1 MPARIVV
8 AGTAYRAAGAV
19 LSRLRRA
26 RAEWLLNGFPI
37 DETAEAFYFLLHRGK
52 APTPYLYHL
61 LHWRGRGWQF
71 LLFTEVMHHGV
82 QIAKD
87 GVLNLD
93 LNGEK
98 DREQGEYRRDQQRE
112 MLTQILVCSF
122 VLLEKKKS
130 A

>member
-1 MPARIVV
+1 
-8 AGTAYRAAGAV
+8 
-19 LSRLRRA
+19 
-26 RAEWLLNGFPI
+26 
-37 DETAEAFYFLLHRGK
+37 
-52 APTPYLYHL
+52 
-61 LHWRGRGWQF
+61 
-71 LLFTEVMHHGV
+71 MHHGV